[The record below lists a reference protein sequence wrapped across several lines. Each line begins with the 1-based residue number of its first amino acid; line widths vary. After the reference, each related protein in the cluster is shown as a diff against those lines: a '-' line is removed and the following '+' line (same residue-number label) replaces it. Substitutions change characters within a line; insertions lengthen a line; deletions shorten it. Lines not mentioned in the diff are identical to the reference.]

1 MLHNAAVSDKG
12 EQKVYIF
19 FGIIKS
25 FKEKLNDFWE
35 MCKIWWSKRRKLI
48 IFVKMESDM
57 WLVKVKCFKNIFFF
71 HHVVSMDLPA
81 HSLLYV
87 HTHTHTHKYC
97 QGIIRCDI
105 VSYHKVRCWIFSVSM
120 ETPLYHSRCLIVFL
134 FFYDSLVASQVV
146 STFS

>member
-25 FKEKLNDFWE
+25 FKEKFNDFWE

-71 HHVVSMDLPA
+71 HHVVSMDLAA

-97 QGIIRCDI
+97 QGIIRCAATLCHI
-105 VSYHKVRCWIFSVSM
+105 TRLGVEF
-120 ETPLYHSRCLIVFL
+120 FL
-134 FFYDSLVASQVV
+134 FPWRHHCITAAVLSFFFFLWQFGSFTSC
-146 STFS
+146 